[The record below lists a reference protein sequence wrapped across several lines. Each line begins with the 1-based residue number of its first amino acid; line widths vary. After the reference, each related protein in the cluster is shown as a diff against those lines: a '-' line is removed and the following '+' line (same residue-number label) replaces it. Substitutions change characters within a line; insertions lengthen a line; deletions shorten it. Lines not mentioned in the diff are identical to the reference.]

1 LRSQWLRSG
10 RWTTNA
16 EGVSVMTYGKGL
28 VILGIMAAS
37 GVTVLS
43 APPKTEQS
51 EIKKPGEASVT
62 KSVEER
68 TSWRDGDHFLASCI
82 AINNQE
88 EVALSQWAQDK
99 LQNAQAKEFAKMLV
113 KDHSEFLTKLERY
126 APEATEENFLTTTT
140 VTTSRQPGDRNPG
153 ARREERQRERAENRA
168 ERAENKGK
176 DDSSDDQNPQE
187 PDDQASSKGKGT
199 IQQVSGT
206 TEYVETKN
214 LNVDLMQL
222 HREFAEQCLAD
233 TKEMLTAKSDQE
245 FDTCFVGLQIARHAA
260 MKSKLTVCERH
271 ATGELKDLLAQARTT
286 TSNHLELAK
295 KLIKQLQPKTTAAAN

>member
-1 LRSQWLRSG
+1 M
-10 RWTTNA
+10 TIV
-16 EGVSVMTYGKGL
+16 EGVLVMTYGKGL

-43 APPKTEQS
+43 APPKTEQP
-51 EIKKPGEASVT
+51 EIKKPGEVSVT
-62 KSVEER
+62 KTVEER
-68 TSWRDGDHFLASCI
+68 TSWRDGDHFLATCI

-99 LQNAQAKEFAKMLV
+99 LQNAKAKEFAKMLV
-113 KDHSEFLTKLERY
+113 KDHSAFLTKLQQY
-126 APEATEENFLTTTT
+126 APEATEEHFLTSTTIST
-140 VTTSRQPGDRNPG
+140 QEDHADGNPDTRRPG
-153 ARREERQRERAENRA
+153 AARRDERRR

-176 DDSSDDQNPQE
+176 DDTSDDSE
-187 PDDQASSKGKGT
+187 PNDKDDQASRKGQGT

-233 TKEMLTAKSDQE
+233 TKEMLSAKSDQE
-245 FDTCFVGLQIARHAA
+245 FDTCFVGMQIARHAA
-260 MKSKLTVCERH
+260 MKTKLTVCERH
-271 ATGELKDLLAQARTT
+271 ATGDLKELLSQAKATT
-286 TSNHLELAK
+286 TEHLEHAQKLVKELAPEAK
-295 KLIKQLQPKTTAAAN
+295 TAATK

>member
-1 LRSQWLRSG
+1 
-10 RWTTNA
+10 
-16 EGVSVMTYGKGL
+16 MTYGKGL

-43 APPKTEQS
+43 APPKTE
-51 EIKKPGEASVT
+51 EPENKKPGEATVS

-99 LQNAQAKEFAKMLV
+99 LQNAKAKEFAKMLV

-126 APEATEENFLTTTT
+126 APEATEENFLTSTT
-140 VTTSRQPGDRNPG
+140 VSKDRQPGDRTPG
-153 ARREERQRERAENRA
+153 ARREERQRDRAENRA
-168 ERAENKGK
+168 ERAEKKGQ
-176 DDSSDDQNPQE
+176 DDPSDDPKPQE
-187 PDDQASSKGKGT
+187 QEDQASNKGKGT

-222 HREFAEQCLAD
+222 HRELAEQCLAD
-233 TKEMLTAKSDQE
+233 TKEMLTEKSDQE
-245 FDTCFVGLQIARHAA
+245 FDSCFVGLQIARHAA

-271 ATGELKDLLAQARTT
+271 ATGELKDLIAQANTT
-286 TSNHLELAK
+286 TSNHLEHAK
-295 KLIKQLQPKTTAAAN
+295 KLIKELEPKTTTAAK